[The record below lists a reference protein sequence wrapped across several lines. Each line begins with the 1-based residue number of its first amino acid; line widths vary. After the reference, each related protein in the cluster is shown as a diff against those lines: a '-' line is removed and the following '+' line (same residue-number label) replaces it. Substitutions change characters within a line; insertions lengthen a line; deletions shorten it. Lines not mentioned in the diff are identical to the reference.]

1 MDTWLTILQYILN
14 FSGPIIVA
22 WFTVRMNR
30 IAKDNAEI
38 KRLEAEKAER
48 EKKDLTDRIDGI
60 VDQLNAINTK
70 AEETA
75 KKVSELTS
83 VDQQFGDKIDSI
95 VKQQRI
101 IGTHTHKLA
110 QLVITVATGM
120 RDQHLNGNITHAV
133 DSYHAFEQEMLVGM
147 MTDQDN

>member
-1 MDTWLTILQYILN
+1 MDTWFPVLQLIFN

-48 EKKDLTDRIDGI
+48 EKKDLTDRIDEI
-60 VDQLNAINTK
+60 VEQLEAIDAK
-70 AEETA
+70 AKDTA
-75 KKVSELTS
+75 AKVDELTS
-83 VDQQFGDKIDSI
+83 VDQRFDDKIDSI
-95 VKQQRI
+95 IKQQRL

-120 RDQHLNGNITHAV
+120 RDQHLDGNITHAV
-133 DSYHAFEQEMLVGM
+133 DAYHAFEQEMLAGLI
-147 MTDQDN
+147 TDHEN